1 MAEQFLSREKVDEL
15 KKRLKELQTTKRFEI
30 AERLKR
36 AKEHGDLS
44 ENFEYAQAKEDQ
56 DKLEREI
63 FDLEILLKNAR
74 IITKPKSKNV
84 VNVGLAVTIK
94 SKGKEEVTYTI
105 VGSQDSDPAQNKI
118 SNLSPIGRA
127 LIGKKAGDVVRVK
140 TPKGEEV
147 EYEIINIE

>member
-1 MAEQFLSREKVDEL
+1 MSEQFLSKEKVGEL
-15 KKRLKELQTTKRFEI
+15 QKHLKELMTTKRFEI

-74 IITKPKSKNV
+74 VITKPKSKNV
-84 VNVGLAVTIK
+84 VNVGLAVTVRP
-94 SKGKEEVTYTI
+94 KGKNAITYTI
-105 VGSQDSDPAQNKI
+105 VGSQDADPIQNKI
-118 SNLSPIGRA
+118 SNASPIGRA
-127 LIGKKAGDVVRVK
+127 LLGKKIGDVVRVK
-140 TPKGEEV
+140 TPKGIEL
-147 EYEIINIE
+147 EYSIENIE

>member
-1 MAEQFLSREKVDEL
+1 MSKEKVDEL
-15 KKRLKELQTTKRFEI
+15 KNRLKELQTTKRFEI

-84 VNVGLAVTIK
+84 VNVGLTVTVK
-94 SKGKEEVTYTI
+94 QKGKGEMTYTI
-105 VGSQDSDPAQNKI
+105 VGSQDADPNQNKI

-127 LIGKKAGDVVRVK
+127 LLGKKTGDTVKVK
-140 TPKGEEV
+140 TPKGTEV
-147 EYEIINIE
+147 EYEVTGIE

>member
-1 MAEQFLSREKVDEL
+1 MAEQFLSKEKVEEL
-15 KKRLKELQTTKRFEI
+15 QKHLKELQTTKRFDI

-74 IITKPKSKNV
+74 VITKPKSKNV
-84 VNVGLAVTIK
+84 VNVGLSVTVRP
-94 SKGKEEVTYTI
+94 KGKGPITYTI
-105 VGSQDSDPAQNKI
+105 VGSHDSDPAQNKI
-118 SNLSPIGRA
+118 SNSSPIGRA
-127 LIGKKAGDVVRVK
+127 FLGRKVGDVVKVK
-140 TPKGEEV
+140 TPKGIEV
-147 EYEIINIE
+147 EYEIENIE

>member
-1 MAEQFLSREKVDEL
+1 MAEQFLSKEKVEEL
-15 KKRLKELQTTKRFEI
+15 RKRLKELQTTKRFEI

-74 IITKPKSKNV
+74 VITKPKSKNV
-84 VNVGLAVTIK
+84 VSVGLAVTIRP
-94 SKGKEEVTYTI
+94 KGKSEVTYTI
-105 VGSQDSDPAQNKI
+105 VGSQDTDPLQNKI
-118 SNLSPIGRA
+118 SNISPIGRA
-127 LIGKKAGDVVRVK
+127 LLGKKVGDMVKVK
-140 TPKGEEV
+140 TPKGAEM
-147 EYEIINIE
+147 EYEIVGIE

>member
-1 MAEQFLSREKVDEL
+1 MSKEKVDEL
-15 KKRLKELQTTKRFEI
+15 KNRLKELQTTKRFEI

-84 VNVGLAVTIK
+84 VNVGLAVTVK
-94 SKGKEEVTYTI
+94 QKGKGEMTYTI
-105 VGSQDSDPAQNKI
+105 VGSQDADPNQNKI

-127 LIGKKAGDVVRVK
+127 LLGKKTGDTVKVK
-140 TPKGEEV
+140 TPKGTEV
-147 EYEIINIE
+147 EYEVTGIE

>member
-1 MAEQFLSREKVDEL
+1 MAEQFLSKEKVDEL
-15 KKRLKELQTTKRFEI
+15 KNRLKELQTTKRFEI

-84 VNVGLAVTIK
+84 VNVGLAVTVK
-94 SKGKEEVTYTI
+94 QKGKGEMTYTI
-105 VGSQDSDPAQNKI
+105 VGSQDADPNQNKI

-127 LIGKKAGDVVRVK
+127 LLGKKTGDTVKVK
-140 TPKGEEV
+140 TPKGTEV
-147 EYEIINIE
+147 EYEVTGIE